1 MIRFSF
7 LVLVFFFFNSDLH
20 AQTIY
25 TLQQCIDTAL
35 ANNIPVK
42 QAGLRAEEA
51 QVNWKQ
57 ARMNLLPD
65 LNASISHGV
74 NSGRSIDPFTNTYVT
89 QSVNRANYGISSGV
103 VVFNGMTLQNRIK
116 ETSLS
121 YEAARMESRQSRDEL
136 TINVIQAYLS
146 VLTSEDQLR
155 QAEKQV
161 ESSRKA
167 LERLEVLN
175 SQGAIRPS
183 DLSDLKGQLMNDQ
196 LLLLN
201 GKNQLETF
209 KLQLA
214 QLMNK
219 PYDPLMKLDRISAD
233 EFLSTYPSSA
243 AEVFEL
249 ALNQFAGVK
258 AVELRTKS
266 AMYNLKANRGQLY
279 PTLSFGGDINTNY
292 SSIAQSGGQKIPY
305 SSQLRNNRYTAVGL
319 GLRIP
324 IFNQSF
330 VRNRIKIADI
340 NLRNSE
346 LVEENTRLRLHQLI
360 DQAYLNMTNS
370 YERYKL
376 LMEQVNAYQ
385 ESFRAAEIRFQSG
398 VGTSIDYLT
407 AKDRLD
413 RASISLV
420 NAQYDYVLR
429 KRILDYYKGK

>member
-7 LVLVFFFFNSDLH
+7 LVLVFFFFISDLQ

-25 TLQQCIDTAL
+25 PLQQFIDTAL

-305 SSQLRNNRYTAVGL
+305 SSQLRNNRYTAIGL